1 MFFVIRTPVLRTVV
15 VSGFVSLH
23 GGRGAR
29 SGRTCIDIHI
39 GMYIKNLRM
48 MKGVVQRMEKSDG
61 KLAIVVLR
69 SEKCEEKLQEFRG
82 K

>member
-1 MFFVIRTPVLRTVV
+1 
-15 VSGFVSLH
+15 
-23 GGRGAR
+23 
-29 SGRTCIDIHI
+29 
-39 GMYIKNLRM
+39 

-69 SEKCEEKLQEFRG
+69 SEKCEEKLQELRG